1 METAIVCFVIAALS
15 GMGVGSGGLLV
26 IYLTLIEQVPQ
37 LTAQGI
43 NLLFFLFASG
53 AALLIHATQRTLYYR
68 TVAVMGL
75 LGAVGA
81 ILGSMSAAFLPADV
95 LGKIFGTALI
105 LFGTLALRGR
115 KRCQKPSKGPE
126 NL

>member
-1 METAIVCFVIAALS
+1 MKTAIVWFVIAALS

-37 LTAQGI
+37 LTAQGV

-53 AALLIHATQRTLYYR
+53 ASLLIHATRRTLYYR

-105 LFGTLALRGR
+105 LFGIFALRDR
-115 KRCQKPSKGPE
+115 KRRRKPSKGTE